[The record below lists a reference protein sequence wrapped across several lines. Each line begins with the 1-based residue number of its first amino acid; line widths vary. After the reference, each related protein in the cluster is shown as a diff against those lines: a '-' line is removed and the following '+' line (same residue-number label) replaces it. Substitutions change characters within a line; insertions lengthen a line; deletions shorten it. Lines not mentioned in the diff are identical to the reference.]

1 MNLNGCDLQLDM
13 MLTPLSD
20 VVTCPG
26 GKITFFC
33 NVTTT
38 SLTWIWQDA
47 TNTGAQVYAAI
58 RGAVKNKTSDLNGV
72 PGVSTTLLDYGVN
85 GSTNT
90 FVSSLLQFTLSDEFI
105 NTNITCNNDSRL
117 VKIKGTYKIFDSAYI
132 IMY

>member
-1 MNLNGCDLQLDM
+1 M

-33 NVTTT
+33 NVTMT
-38 SLTWIWQDA
+38 LTWIWQDA
-47 TNTGAQVYAAI
+47 TNTEAQVYAAI

-72 PGVSTTLLDYGVN
+72 PGVSTTLLDYGIN
-85 GSTNT
+85 GGTAI
-90 FVSSLLQFTLSDEFI
+90 FVSSLLQFTPSDEFI

-117 VKIKGTYKIFDSAYI
+117 VKIQGTYIIFDLAYI